1 MNLYKKCT
9 EEPYTFLVTDATV
22 TPDNPLCFRKNFSE
36 RIYKLIM
43 TIDDKITY
51 EKLQYDINR

>member
-9 EEPYTFLVTDATV
+9 EEPYTFLATDATV
-22 TPDNPLCFRKNFSE
+22 TSDNPLCFRNFSE